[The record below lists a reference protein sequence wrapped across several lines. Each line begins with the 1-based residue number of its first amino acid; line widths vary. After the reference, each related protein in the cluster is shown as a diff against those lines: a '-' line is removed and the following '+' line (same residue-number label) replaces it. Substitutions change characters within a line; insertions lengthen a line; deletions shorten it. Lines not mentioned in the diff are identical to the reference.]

1 MWWMKCIGS
10 LLILAGCGF
19 LGWEKGAMLR
29 RRIWLLRE
37 MIQSVILFKSLTGTY
52 RLPLNVVFLRISS
65 QMKLPMADFYRK
77 LAGHFE
83 QQEQPEGALL
93 WQQTVEEM
101 GDMFDREDRELFR
114 RLGDFIGIQDVVIQ
128 AAAVEDCIQELRER
142 ISLMESERPDKE
154 KVYQVLSLTIG
165 GFLVLLLI

>member
-10 LLILAGCGF
+10 LLILVGCGF

-37 MIQSVILFKSLTGTY
+37 MIQSLVLFKSLTGTY
-52 RLPLNVVFLRISS
+52 RLPLNVVFFRISS
-65 QMKLPMADFYRK
+65 QMKMPMADFYRK

-101 GDMFDREDRELFR
+101 GDVFDREDRELFR
-114 RLGDFIGIQDVVIQ
+114 RLGHFIGIQDVSIQ

-142 ISLMESERPDKE
+142 ISLLESERPDKE

-165 GFLVLLLI
+165 GFLVLLFS